1 MFRLIAIVIYINLW
15 TCQILRYKV
24 MDNGRKFTFINRF
37 LKCNHSKGWNQIKN
51 VCTVVNYFALRSPK
65 SYCKLSKIF
74 RVNKWYWNYPRR
86 ITLNRTF
93 LNIRKYFHPYKRQ
106 KYLAKDVMF
115 VLQPILTWSV
125 FLSSTFWRA
134 LFWL

>member
-24 MDNGRKFTFINRF
+24 MDNGRKFKFINRF
-37 LKCNHSKGWNQIKN
+37 LKCNHNKGRNQIKN
-51 VCTVVNYFALRSPK
+51 VCSVVNYFALRSPK
-65 SYCKLSKIF
+65 SYCKSLNLYIINIWCQNYAQQCQISNITDLKIF
-74 RVNKWYWNYPRR
+74 SSLWK
-86 ITLNRTF
+86 L
-93 LNIRKYFHPYKRQ
+93 
-106 KYLAKDVMF
+106 KYLAKDLMF